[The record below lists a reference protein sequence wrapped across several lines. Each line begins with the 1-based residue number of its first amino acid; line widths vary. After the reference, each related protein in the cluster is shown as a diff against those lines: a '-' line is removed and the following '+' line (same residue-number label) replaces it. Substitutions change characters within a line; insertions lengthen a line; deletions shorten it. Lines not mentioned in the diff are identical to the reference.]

1 MRFHLVDRI
10 DSWSPNRWIS
20 GRKVTSGAEDF
31 WPPTADAPTANA
43 PVLPSPLVLEA
54 LCQAGSWLVLL
65 STGHRKRA
73 ALLSLGEVSFHGDV
87 EPGAV
92 LLLDAEITS
101 VSADA
106 AVLDGTVRVA
116 GDPTTGPDRTVLT
129 ATGIMCALIDAEQL
143 DDPAATRRMGDQLVR
158 SGPDGSHGHR
168 HHVRADRRGATRR
181 PGGHPTDDEQ
191 MVRSGPDRSHPHRHH
206 LRPDRREQLDDPT
219 ATQPMGDQLV
229 RSG

>member
-10 DSWSPNRWIS
+10 DSWSPYRRIS
-20 GRKVTSGAEDF
+20 GRKVTSRAEDF
-31 WPPTADAPTANA
+31 WQPTADM
-43 PVLPSPLVLEA
+43 PVLLSPLVLEA

-106 AVLDGTVRVA
+106 AILDGTARVA
-116 GDPTTGPDRTVLT
+116 GDPMTGPDRTVLT
-129 ATGIMCALIDAEQL
+129 ATGIMCALIDAERL
-143 DDPAATRRMGDQLVR
+143 DDPTATRRMGDQLVR
-158 SGPDGSHGHR
+158 SGPDRPQPLRQLRS
-168 HHVRADRRGATRR
+168 DRC
-181 PGGHPTDDEQ
+181 
-191 MVRSGPDRSHPHRHH
+191 
-206 LRPDRREQLDDPT
+206 EQLDEPA
-219 ATQPMGDQLV
+219 ATQLTGDRLV
-229 RSG
+229 RS